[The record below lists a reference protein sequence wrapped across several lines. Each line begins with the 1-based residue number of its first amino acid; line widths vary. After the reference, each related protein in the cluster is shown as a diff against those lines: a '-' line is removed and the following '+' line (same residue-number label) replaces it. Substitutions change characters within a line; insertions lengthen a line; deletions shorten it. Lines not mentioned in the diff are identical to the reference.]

1 MPPHIMHAYGSAYLD
16 RKCTATRVDACD
28 NAVRNS
34 SGGPLA
40 LEDSVEGNR
49 SSVGTPDSSLDVLE
63 LGGQLTLL

>member
-1 MPPHIMHAYGSAYLD
+1 MLMVQLTLIENVLQQ
-16 RKCTATRVDACD
+16 RVDACD